1 MIKYI
6 SMRQAFFGFTL
17 VFCSL
22 FFVGDFLLSSDRVE
36 AQEGTAREKVVINA
50 DVLSY
55 EDESGVITGS
65 GNVQAQN
72 ADVQLKAHYI
82 EYDSFKHTIKA
93 HSDGSGSII
102 FQRGVDRLQ
111 GEFLEYDVNAR
122 KGYLKSASG
131 KVDAFYLKGK
141 NIEFFPKEEYT
152 KSQPKSADKAE
163 DVGAK
168 WEEVYITTCDLE
180 VPHYRLQS
188 KEVVVIPG
196 EKIIVRQPRVYY
208 GKRLLFTYP
217 FDYVVNEGKT
227 RTGSSRLFPKI
238 GYESDRGAGIG
249 LSGPIVWNGG
259 QVEFSVATW
268 TKGITEGGARVTQR
282 VTPDLI
288 LFAESRRTYN
298 SDLRQIDWRP
308 RWGAQYMNNGWSSRI
323 EWSERDFLTVEK
335 KIGSDQKYIVWK
347 KPEWELTTPWW
358 RDGVTQAFFR
368 LSAGYGRYED
378 ASNGPSEEVSRRTLG
393 VEMYQK
399 LKGKGQVEPF
409 YHLTY
414 KHHDYSSLDTTQQ
427 ILDGVLGAN
436 WKIGLVDAQTA
447 YVRRWV
453 WGASPMGWDSWD
465 EKESLYQ
472 RLAYTFKTSKPEEYW
487 RASVRA
493 GWDFLE
499 KNLAEMVYEL
509 TYNRHCLRW
518 DLTYR
523 DQRQGGDDWFSLTLT
538 VNAYP
543 ESPLSLSDNEI
554 FEPGTPPASL
564 PSSQ

>member
-1 MIKYI
+1 MRKI
-6 SMRQAFFGFTL
+6 SVTQKELRAFL
-17 VFCSL
+17 VS
-22 FFVGDFLLSSDRVE
+22 FFLILGMSFMFVLHRAD
-36 AQEGTAREKVVINA
+36 AQEITEREKVVINA
-50 DVLSY
+50 DSLSY
-55 EDESGVITGS
+55 EDETGMIMGS
-65 GNVQAQN
+65 GNVKAQN
-72 ADVQLKAHYI
+72 ADVRLQAHYI
-82 EYDSFKHTIKA
+82 EYDSLNHTIEA
-93 HSDGSGSII
+93 HSDGSASIV
-102 FQRGVDRLQ
+102 FQRGADKLQ
-111 GEFLEYDVNAR
+111 GEFLQYDVNAR
-122 KGYLKSASG
+122 RGYLKSASG

-152 KSQPKSADKAE
+152 KSDPKSSDKVE

-217 FDYVVNEGKT
+217 FDYVVNEGKA
-227 RTGSSRLFPKI
+227 RTGSSRLFPKLA
-238 GYESDRGAGIG
+238 YESDKGAGIG
-249 LSGPIVWNGG
+249 LSGPIVWGSG
-259 QVEFSVATW
+259 QIDFSVATW
-268 TKGITEGGARVTQR
+268 SKGITEGGARVTQR

-288 LFAESRRTYN
+288 LFAESRRSYN

-308 RWGAQYMNNGWSSRI
+308 SWGANYANNGWSSRI
-323 EWSERDFLTVEK
+323 EWSEREYITVEK
-335 KIGSDQKYIVWK
+335 KIGSDQNYVIWK

-368 LSAGYGRYED
+368 LNAGYGRYED
-378 ASNGPSEEVSRRTLG
+378 ATHGPSEEVSRRTLG

-399 LKGKGQVEPF
+399 LSGKGQIEPF

-414 KHHDYSSLDTTQQ
+414 KHHDYSSSDTSQQ
-427 ILDGVLGAN
+427 ILDGVFGAK

-453 WGASPMGWDSWD
+453 WGSSPMGWDSWD
-465 EKESLYQ
+465 EKESIYQ

-493 GWDFLE
+493 GWDIME

-509 TYNRHCLRW
+509 SYNQHCLRW

-523 DQRQGGDDWFSLTLT
+523 DQRQGSDDWLSLTLT

-543 ESPLSLSDNEI
+543 ESPLSLSDNQI
-554 FEPGTPPASL
+554 FEPNTPPPSL
-564 PSSQ
+564 QQRTD